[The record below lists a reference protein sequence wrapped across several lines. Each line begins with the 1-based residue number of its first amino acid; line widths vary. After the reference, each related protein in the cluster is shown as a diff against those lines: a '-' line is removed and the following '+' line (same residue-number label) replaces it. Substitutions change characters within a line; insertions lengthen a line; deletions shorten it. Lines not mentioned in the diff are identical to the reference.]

1 MKHVIAHTPMTY
13 EAWMRAVDA
22 LAVAKYGI
30 GTEDACDWMS
40 RDAYDDGMSPRQ
52 GLAVF
57 RAELEDMGYI
67 VRY

>member
-30 GTEDACDWMS
+30 GTEDACDWI
-40 RDAYDDGMSPRQ
+40 AATPTTT
-52 GLAVF
+52 A
-57 RAELEDMGYI
+57 
-67 VRY
+67 